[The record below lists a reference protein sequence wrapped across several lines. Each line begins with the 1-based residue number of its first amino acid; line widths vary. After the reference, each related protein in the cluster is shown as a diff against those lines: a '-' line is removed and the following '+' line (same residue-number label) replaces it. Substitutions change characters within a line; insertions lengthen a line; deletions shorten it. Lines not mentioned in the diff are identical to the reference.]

1 MSESNSEK
9 IRNDFKAGI
18 FIFVTLGLAIAV
30 LIILSGWDPFVSQT
44 PYKARFSVDAGIN
57 GLAAGSNV
65 KVGGLNRGTVTGV
78 MPQFTT
84 DEKGNEEL
92 KSIIVTFE
100 IDSAIELYE
109 NAVVAR
115 YLPLLGGMAWLNFTS
130 VGGPTP
136 SAPNAKPLT
145 PNAIV
150 EARTA
155 GGMLATLLGPAN
167 AERTTGVIKNVN
179 EFSEFLTQIPQE
191 WDQDIKPMLVNAN
204 TMVAELRTDYEGW
217 AKRITIALARVDDAS
232 EKLDQAMDQVSP
244 ILTTAQTELNHVG
257 DILDENSPKIASTM
271 QNLVAMTDDGREVMN
286 EVRVKTM
293 TQIDELMQKGLSG
306 LKTMDDALTRID
318 DELILRMP
326 DISMMLSNLRQATSQ
341 LKLTALEIR
350 RSPWKILYTPS
361 TEVLTH
367 ENLYESARSYV
378 MATNEL
384 EAAAQSFRSVFEMN
398 PEALKQRPELQQEVE
413 KYVMDALDRYKKAQE
428 RLFSEIVDQ

>member
-9 IRNDFKAGI
+9 TRNDFKAGI
-18 FIFVTLGLAIAV
+18 FIFISLGLAIAV

-44 PYKARFSVDAGIN
+44 TYKARFSVDAGIN
-57 GLAAGSNV
+57 GLAPGSNV
-65 KVGGLNRGTVTGV
+65 KVGGLNRGAVSDV

-84 DEKGNEEL
+84 DDKGNEEL

-100 IDSAIELYE
+100 IDSGIELYE
-109 NAVVAR
+109 NAIVAR

-136 SAPNAKPLT
+136 NTPDAKPLA
-145 PNAIV
+145 PGSVI
-150 EARTA
+150 EARSA

-167 AERTTGVIKNVN
+167 AERTTGVIKNVD
-179 EFSEFLTQIPQE
+179 EFSEFLTQIPGE
-191 WDQDIKPMLVNAN
+191 WDQDIKPMLMNAN
-204 TMVAELRTDYEGW
+204 KMVAELRSDYEGW
-217 AKRITIALARVDDAS
+217 AKRISTALVKVDDAS
-232 EKLDQAMDQVSP
+232 NKLDQAMDQVSP
-244 ILTTAQTELNHVG
+244 ILTTAQDELNNVG
-257 DILDENSPKIASTM
+257 AILDENSPRVASTM
-271 QNLVAMTDDGREVMN
+271 ENLVAMTDDGREVMN

-293 TQIDELMQKGLSG
+293 AQIDELMQKGLAG
-306 LKTMDDALTRID
+306 LSTLDDALTRID
-318 DELILRMP
+318 DELVLRMP

-361 TEVLTH
+361 TEVLAH
-367 ENLYESARSYV
+367 ENLYESSRNYV

-384 EAAAQSFRSVFEMN
+384 EAAAQSFRSVFELD
-398 PEALKQRPELQQEVE
+398 PEALKERPELQKEVE
-413 KYVMDALDRYKKAQE
+413 EYVMDALDRYKKAQE

>member
-9 IRNDFKAGI
+9 ARNDFKAGI

-44 PYKARFSVDAGIN
+44 PYQARFSVDAGIN

-65 KVGGLNRGTVTGV
+65 KVGGLNRGSVTQV

-84 DEKGNEEL
+84 DADGNEEL
-92 KSIIVTFE
+92 KSIIVTFQIDSE
-100 IDSAIELYE
+100 IDLYE
-109 NAVVAR
+109 NAIVAR

-136 SAPNAKPLT
+136 SDKDAKPLAPNA
-145 PNAIV
+145 II
-150 EARTA
+150 EARSA

-179 EFSEFLTQIPQE
+179 EFSEFLTQIPGE
-191 WDQDIKPMLVNAN
+191 WDQDIKPMLMNAN
-204 TMVAELRTDYEGW
+204 KMVAELRSDYEGW
-217 AKRITIALARVDDAS
+217 AKRITTALARVDDAS
-232 EKLDQAMDQVSP
+232 NKLDLAMDQVSP
-244 ILTTAQTELNHVG
+244 ILTTAQTELNQVG
-257 DILDENSPKIASTM
+257 DILTENSPRIADTM
-271 QNLVAMTDDGREVMN
+271 QNLVAMTDDGRVVMN

-293 TQIDELMQKGLSG
+293 AQIDQFMQRGLAG
-306 LKTMDDALTRID
+306 LNTLDDALNRID

-326 DISMMLSNLRQATSQ
+326 DITMMLSNLRQATSQ

-361 TEVLTH
+361 TEVLAH

-384 EAAAQSFRSVFEMN
+384 ESAAQSFRSVFELN
-398 PEALKQRPELQQEVE
+398 PEALKDRPELQKEVE
-413 KYVMDALDRYKKAQE
+413 QYVMDALDRYKKAQE